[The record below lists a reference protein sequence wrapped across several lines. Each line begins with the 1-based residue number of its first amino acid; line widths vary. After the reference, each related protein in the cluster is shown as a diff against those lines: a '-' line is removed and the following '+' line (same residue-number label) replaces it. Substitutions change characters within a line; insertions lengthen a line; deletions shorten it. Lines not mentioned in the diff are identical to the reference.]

1 MKPKLETQ
9 RDVDHKN
16 AAKHKVESAWDC
28 KIVDL
33 YEPLYRL
40 DWWIPEKNVYIEHKQ
55 RAVSTAK
62 YPDIILS
69 LSKVMMMSDF
79 ISVLGA
85 RCFFVVGF
93 TDGLMYTEIK
103 ETNDYPVTASGRTD
117 RGIEGDVEPCIRI
130 PMSSF
135 NDIC

>member
-40 DWWIPEKNVYIEHKQ
+40 DFLNLLCL
-55 RAVSTAK
+55 
-62 YPDIILS
+62 ILCS
-69 LSKVMMMSDF
+69 
-79 ISVLGA
+79 
-85 RCFFVVGF
+85 
-93 TDGLMYTEIK
+93 
-103 ETNDYPVTASGRTD
+103 
-117 RGIEGDVEPCIRI
+117 
-130 PMSSF
+130 
-135 NDIC
+135 